1 MNIQLCFTVSEVTQ
15 EAVRHPRKAER
26 PTESRTRAQ
35 VESGCLQAL
44 LSSPRPAVL
53 KSLGLE
59 TPHTYKNDCG
69 SQRTFNVNYI

>member
-1 MNIQLCFTVSEVTQ
+1 MNIQLFHSEWRDHVHNSNS
-15 EAVRHPRKAER
+15 EAVRHPGKTER

-59 TPHTYKNDCG
+59 TPYT
-69 SQRTFNVNYI
+69 